1 MTFMLGHVTFRQE
14 DRRLVSCLLFWQDVT
29 DYGKEE
35 DRSADRLLRLC
46 HAWNIY
52 NLYFPDGSNYPI
64 GRPHCLHTCM
74 CKQSDVTGQYC
85 YQHKDDLYYIVD
97 YFGCFDQRYS
107 ESVWNFLCYLWFKDK
122 LTEVVI
128 FQFKMYVVYVPE
140 YYLPP
145 PHPFQSSPHSACF
158 LGEGP
163 RKQTKWGE
171 WGGMKLGLAFLL
183 NFVEEASTVFRRNAK
198 LYQI

>member
-74 CKQSDVTGQYC
+74 WKQWDVIGQYY
-85 YQHKDDLYYIVD
+85 YQHKGDWYCIVD

-107 ESVWNFLCYLWFKDK
+107 ESVWIFYVTCDLRTSWLKLLSFSSKCMWYMYLS
-122 LTEVVI
+122 I
-128 FQFKMYVVYVPE
+128 I
-140 YYLPP
+140 PP
-145 PHPFQSSPHSACF
+145 PTPSNPYLHHPILLVS
-158 LGEGP
+158 
-163 RKQTKWGE
+163 WGKAPENRHNGVNGVE
-171 WGGMKLGLAFLL
+171 WSLAFLL

>member
-64 GRPHCLHTCM
+64 GRPYILVCVNNQMLLVSIVFSIKMTCTCM
-74 CKQSDVTGQYC
+74 
-85 YQHKDDLYYIVD
+85 
-97 YFGCFDQRYS
+97 YS
-107 ESVWNFLCYLWFKDK
+107 RLFWMF
-122 LTEVVI
+122 
-128 FQFKMYVVYVPE
+128 
-140 YYLPP
+140 
-145 PHPFQSSPHSACF
+145 
-158 LGEGP
+158 
-163 RKQTKWGE
+163 
-171 WGGMKLGLAFLL
+171 
-183 NFVEEASTVFRRNAK
+183 
-198 LYQI
+198 

>member
-1 MTFMLGHVTFRQE
+1 MLHKKDIHIVYTVLVVIIVFRIPITPLSKLKKHFQMYVICNNCWLIMTFMLGHVTFRQE

-74 CKQSDVTGQYC
+74 WKQWDVIGQYY
-85 YQHKDDLYYIVD
+85 YQHKGDWYCIVD

-107 ESVWNFLCYLWFKDK
+107 ESVWNLLCYL
-122 LTEVVI
+122 VI
-128 FQFKMYVVYVPE
+128 
-140 YYLPP
+140 
-145 PHPFQSSPHSACF
+145 
-158 LGEGP
+158 
-163 RKQTKWGE
+163 
-171 WGGMKLGLAFLL
+171 
-183 NFVEEASTVFRRNAK
+183 
-198 LYQI
+198 